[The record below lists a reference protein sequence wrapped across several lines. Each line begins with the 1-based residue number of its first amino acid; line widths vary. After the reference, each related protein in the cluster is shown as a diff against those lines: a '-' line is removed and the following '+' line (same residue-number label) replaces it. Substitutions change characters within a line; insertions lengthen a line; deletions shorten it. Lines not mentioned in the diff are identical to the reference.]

1 MPNTSGRPRHVAPG
15 RRGAFAVRRMIR
27 TSTLL
32 LAGATMLA
40 ACKKEHAE
48 AEAESFRLVASHPLR
63 RDVNVVREYVCQVQA
78 NRHIDLRALERGYI
92 ERVAVNEGQLV
103 NAGQLMFKIQPIT
116 YQAEFQRQSAE
127 VTAARVEYENTKQL
141 ADRNVVSPSELALA
155 EAHYRK
161 AQAEE
166 RLAQAHLG
174 FTDIKAPFDGLMDRL
189 LVREG
194 SLVEEGE
201 LLTTL
206 ADNRRMW
213 VYFNVP
219 EREYLEY
226 AARPAEERNRP
237 VKLRMAN
244 GKLFDQNGKVMVVE
258 ADFNNETGT
267 IPFRADFPN
276 PTGLLRHGQ
285 TCNILLDS
293 PVPGAVLIPQ
303 KSTYEVLDHVYVYVI
318 DKDGVVRQRRIEV
331 REGLEDLF
339 IVDKGLA
346 VDDIVLIEGLRQ
358 VHDGEKVKYELL
370 GTDKVFGN
378 LKLHAE

>member
-1 MPNTSGRPRHVAPG
+1 MLPV
-15 RRGAFAVRRMIR
+15 
-27 TSTLL
+27 L
-32 LAGATMLA
+32 LAASSVLT
-40 ACKKEHAE
+40 ACGKSHEHAE
-48 AEAESFRLVASHPLR
+48 AESFKLVASHPLR

-78 NRHIDLRALERGYI
+78 SRHIDLRALERGYI
-92 ERVAVNEGQLV
+92 ERVAVNEGQRV
-103 NAGQLMFKIQPIT
+103 RTGQLMFKIQPLT

-127 VTAARVEYENTKQL
+127 VAAARVEYENTKRL
-141 ADRNVVSPSELALA
+141 ADGNVVSASELALA

-174 FTDIKAPFDGLMDRL
+174 FTSIAAPFDGLMDRL
-189 LVREG
+189 NVREG

-201 LLTTL
+201 LLTTI
-206 ADNRRMW
+206 ADNHRVW

-226 AARPAEERNRP
+226 ASRPEAERNQP
-237 VKLRMAN
+237 VRLRMAN
-244 GKLFDQNGKVMVVE
+244 GQLFDQKGTVNVIE
-258 ADFNNETGT
+258 ADFNHETGT

-285 TCNILLDS
+285 TCSLLLDA
-293 PVPGAVLIPQ
+293 PVPAAVLIPQ
-303 KSTYEVLDHVYVYVI
+303 KATFEVLDHTYVFVV
-318 DKDGVVRQRRIEV
+318 DKQGVVQQRRVEV

-339 IVDKGLA
+339 IVTKGLDVA
-346 VDDIVLIEGLRQ
+346 DVVLIEGMRQ
-358 VHDGEKVKYELL
+358 VHEGQKVAYELL
-370 GTDKVFGN
+370 ATDKVFGN